1 MGANG
6 TQTRAGTDPR
16 EVRSVLAAERERVI
30 GMRHALEE
38 EAADPSMNLT
48 LADQH
53 PADSGSDTFE
63 RSKLLAI
70 LDRADQHL
78 SDIDRALE
86 RLERGE
92 YGLCEACGEP
102 IGSTRL
108 RARPA
113 ARLCLR
119 DQELAEQQEAAPAS
133 GTTRGPR
140 S

>member
-6 TQTRAGTDPR
+6 TQTRTDPQ
-16 EVRSVLAAERERVI
+16 EIRSALRAERERVI
-30 GMRHALEE
+30 GMRHALEQ
-38 EAADPSMNLT
+38 EAADPTMNLS

-63 RSKLLAI
+63 RSKILAI
-70 LDRADQHL
+70 LDRADRHL
-78 SDIDRALE
+78 ADIDRALE

-92 YGLCEACGEP
+92 YGVCEACGEP

-119 DQELAEQQEAAPAS
+119 DQELAEEQESAS
-133 GTTRGPR
+133 R
-140 S
+140 SS

>member
-1 MGANG
+1 MGANS
-6 TQTRAGTDPR
+6 TQTEAETDPR
-16 EVRSVLAAERERVI
+16 VIRSALRKERERVTR
-30 GMRHALEE
+30 MRRALDEA
-38 EAADPSMNLT
+38 AADPSTDLP

-63 RSKLLAI
+63 RSKVLAI
-70 LDRADQHL
+70 LDRADRHL
-78 SDIDRALE
+78 ADVDRALE

-92 YGLCEACGEP
+92 YGFCEACGEP

-119 DQELAEQQEAAPAS
+119 DQELAEEQEI
-133 GTTRGPR
+133 TPR
-140 S
+140 

>member
-6 TQTRAGTDPR
+6 TQTRTGTDPQ
-16 EVRSVLAAERERVI
+16 EVRSALRAERERVI

-38 EAADPSMNLT
+38 EATDLSMNLSP
-48 LADQH
+48 ADQH

-78 SDIDRALE
+78 ADIDRASE

-119 DQELAEQQEAAPAS
+119 DQERAEQQD
-133 GTTRGPR
+133 TGPR
-140 S
+140 

>member
-1 MGANG
+1 MGANS
-6 TQTRAGTDPR
+6 TQTEAEADPR
-16 EVRSVLAAERERVI
+16 VIRSALREERERVTR
-30 GMRHALEE
+30 MRRALDEA
-38 EAADPSMNLT
+38 AADPSTDLP

-63 RSKLLAI
+63 RSKVLAI
-70 LDRADQHL
+70 LDRADRHL
-78 SDIDRALE
+78 ADVDRALE

-92 YGLCEACGEP
+92 YGFCEACGEP

-119 DQELAEQQEAAPAS
+119 DQELAEEQEI
-133 GTTRGPR
+133 TPR
-140 S
+140 

>member
-6 TQTRAGTDPR
+6 TKTKTDPQ
-16 EVRSVLAAERERVI
+16 EIRSALRAERERVI
-30 GMRHALEE
+30 GMRHALEQ
-38 EAADPSMNLT
+38 EAADPTMNLS

-63 RSKLLAI
+63 RSKILAI
-70 LDRADQHL
+70 LDRADRHL
-78 SDIDRALE
+78 ADIDRALE
-86 RLERGE
+86 RLKRGE
-92 YGLCEACGEP
+92 YGFCEACGEP

-119 DQELAEQQEAAPAS
+119 DQELAEEQESA
-133 GTTRGPR
+133 PR
-140 S
+140 SS